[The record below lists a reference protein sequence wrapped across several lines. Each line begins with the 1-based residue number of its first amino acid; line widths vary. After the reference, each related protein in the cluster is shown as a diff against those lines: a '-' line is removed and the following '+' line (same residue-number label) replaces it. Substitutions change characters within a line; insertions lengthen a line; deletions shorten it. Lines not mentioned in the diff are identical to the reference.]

1 MATDSFGKTV
11 IMDNDFADRF
21 IKMQEE
27 MEKNPPPSRTR
38 KIKWGDPEKFA
49 AALRKEYG
57 VEK

>member
-1 MATDSFGKTV
+1 MATESIGKTV

-27 MEKNPPPSRTR
+27 VDSKPPTPRTR
-38 KIKWGDPEKFA
+38 EIRWGDPEKFA
-49 AALRKEYG
+49 AALRRKYG